1 MAIVKNLAEIQEDRL
16 HVLADMLAHARI
28 FVPGDLAFDTEWRSK
43 THAAVEASSSLAR
56 VSFMSIAEGRRH
68 LEQLAPYTRYW
79 RAGLP
84 QRRSRNSTPDRGS
97 APLCSSWAGHR
108 RAERA
113 PAPLLGSLQLVH
125 ATGQI
130 SYLLIQGHHPSTRND
145 AVQRHHE
152 RAEPTHDRETAGC
165 RSRSNK
171 KHQRGKGKQAG
182 GFQDT
187 LLQFLTRR

>member
-1 MAIVKNLAEIQEDRL
+1 GWLQ
-16 HVLADMLAHARI
+16 
-28 FVPGDLAFDTEWRSK
+28 RSVICGK
-43 THAAVEASSSLAR
+43 KCWLTSRSWKMSASSGALIVRWLSTMG
-56 VSFMSIAEGRRH
+56 VVEPGQGYMSIAEGRRH

-97 APLCSSWAGHR
+97 AQLGSSWAGHTIDR

-130 SYLLIQGHHPSTRND
+130 SYLLIQGHHPSIRND
-145 AVQRHHE
+145 AFQRHHE
-152 RAEPTHDRETAGC
+152 RAEPTRDRQTAGC

-171 KHQRGKGKQAG
+171 KHQRGK
-182 GFQDT
+182 
-187 LLQFLTRR
+187 